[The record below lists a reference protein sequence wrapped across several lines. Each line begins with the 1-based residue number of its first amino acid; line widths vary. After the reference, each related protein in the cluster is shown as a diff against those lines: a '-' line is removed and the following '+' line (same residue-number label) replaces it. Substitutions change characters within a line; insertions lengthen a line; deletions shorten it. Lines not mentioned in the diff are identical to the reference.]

1 MVSPAV
7 FIAIA
12 EETGFIVALGQWVLE
27 EGLRQSAA
35 WHAAGMPTKIAVNV
49 SAIQFQ
55 QANFVSSVAKGLARH
70 SLPPQLLELELT
82 ESILVQDMHDALD
95 KLKAFNRLGVHL
107 SIDDFGTG
115 YSSLAYLKAFP
126 IQTLKIDR
134 SFVKDLLSN
143 NADRGIADAII
154 TLGRSLGLNV
164 VAEGV
169 ETIEQA
175 SILRAMGC
183 QEGQGFLWSPA
194 VAPDALEKQVYYLN
208 DT

>member
-55 QANFVSSVAKGLARH
+55 QANFVSSG
-70 SLPPQLLELELT
+70 
-82 ESILVQDMHDALD
+82 
-95 KLKAFNRLGVHL
+95 
-107 SIDDFGTG
+107 
-115 YSSLAYLKAFP
+115 
-126 IQTLKIDR
+126 
-134 SFVKDLLSN
+134 
-143 NADRGIADAII
+143 
-154 TLGRSLGLNV
+154 
-164 VAEGV
+164 AEGV